1 VAVIQP
7 AEYKTLIEKSGVKL
21 RTSENRTLR
30 GDTHFAWFA
39 PETAFVANHWI
50 DTLLREKVVTP
61 AFVAAVLA
69 ADLETPILSAPRAR
83 LLAFVPA
90 SFSGTSGEPHPDRL
104 TLDVIARLE
113 AANPAAGSVEA
124 DFLATLKSPNPLEVV
139 KAKIVAYKDRISQR
153 LSNQS
158 TRNDELERLF
168 GLLIARRQA
177 VQGHPVLGNLIE
189 SEALLP
195 LP

>member
-1 VAVIQP
+1 
-7 AEYKTLIEKSGVKL
+7 LIEKSGVKL
-21 RTSENRTLR
+21 RTSENVTLR

-39 PETAFVANHWI
+39 PEMAFVSNHWI

-69 ADLETPILSAPRAR
+69 ADLETPIFSAPRAR

-90 SFSGTSGEPHPDRL
+90 SLSGTSGEPHPDRL
-104 TLDVIARLE
+104 TRDVIARLE